1 MASVDLRRLDD
12 ENEEQ
17 YIWRLGSAK
26 EAGLL
31 DLSWGELADII
42 NREFRSDETEYR
54 CESAY
59 RKCYQQAKRFYDAGV
74 FKDLTSEAYLKIMQE
89 QKRELSMMKVQIQTE
104 KLEYNRWLRE
114 HSRDLLIT
122 EKIINSVKELSELQ
136 PLDFPSAQPYV
147 GDLEKTAILSFG
159 DTHYGTEF
167 SIKGLHGETIAE
179 YSPEIFEQRMQEI
192 LNATIDKATR
202 LGLTKIKVYSL
213 GDEIDGILRA
223 SQLMKLRYGVV
234 ESTVKYADYICKWL
248 NELTKYLEVEFHM
261 TEGNHSELR
270 MISQPKGTFAD
281 DNMSRI
287 IKEFIKVRL
296 AGNPRFEFKENAT
309 GLIYDCIYGINI
321 LGIHGEVK
329 NMESALKNFSIMY
342 DTPVDIVIG
351 AHKHHFAAETVGVG
365 KDVVNVPSVMGVD
378 GFSMKIEKT
387 ADAGALFM
395 IIENHKGVTEQHH
408 IKFN

>member
-1 MASVDLRRLDD
+1 MTNVDLRRLDN

-17 YIWRLGSAK
+17 FIWRLGSAK
-26 EAGLL
+26 DAGLI
-31 DLSWGELADII
+31 DLSWEDIADIV
-42 NREFRSDETEYR
+42 NTEFRTDESDYR

-74 FKDLTSEAYLKIMQE
+74 FKDLTSEAYVRIIQE
-89 QKRELSMMKVQIQTE
+89 QQRDLNLTKIQIQTE

-114 HSRDLLIT
+114 HSRDLLIA
-122 EKIINSVKELSELQ
+122 EKIVSAVKDLA
-136 PLDFPSAQPYV
+136 LDCPMNFPSAQPYV
-147 GDLEKTAILSFG
+147 GDLEKTGILCFG

-167 SIKGLHGETIAE
+167 AVKGLHGEVISA
-179 YSPEIFEQRMQEI
+179 YSPEIFQQRMQEM
-192 LNATIDKATR
+192 LDATIDKAAR

-234 ESTVKYADYICKWL
+234 ESTMRYAEYICHWL
-248 NELTKYLEVEFHM
+248 NELTKYLEVEFFM

-270 MISQPKGTFAD
+270 MISQPKGTFTD
-281 DNMSRI
+281 DNMSRV

-296 AGNPRFEFKENAT
+296 AGNPRFELKENAT
-309 GLIYDCIYGINI
+309 GLIYDCVYGINI

-329 NMESALKNFSIMY
+329 NMASALKNFSVMY
-342 DTPVDIVIG
+342 DTPIDIVIG
-351 AHKHHFAAETVGVG
+351 AHKHHFAAETIGIG
-365 KDVVNVPSVMGVD
+365 KDAVNIPSVMGVD
-378 GFSMKIEKT
+378 AFSMKIEKT
-387 ADAGALFM
+387 ADAGATFM
-395 IIENHKGVTEQHH
+395 VVENHKGITEQHH